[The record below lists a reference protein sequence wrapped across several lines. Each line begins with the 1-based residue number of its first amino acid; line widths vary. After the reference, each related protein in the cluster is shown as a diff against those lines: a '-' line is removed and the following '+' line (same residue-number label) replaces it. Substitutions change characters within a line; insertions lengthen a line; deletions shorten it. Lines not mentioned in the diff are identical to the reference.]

1 LDSDFTFWREKK
13 YKSLIVLIV
22 QVLRKKHILITL
34 SGATTILVWAPQMV
48 LVLLTLSLFG
58 GDKEAAI

>member
-1 LDSDFTFWREKK
+1 MDSDFTFWREKK

-48 LVLLTLSLFG
+48 LVLLKLSLFG
-58 GDKEAAI
+58 GEKEAAI